1 MANVESRSNE
11 ATSDRSSRRQR
22 APRACLSCRKRK
34 VRCDVATRGQPCTN
48 CSLDHAPC
56 EVKRRQQR
64 RQLDVLI
71 TPQGIPLTPTA
82 PPIAPAPRCNTAH
95 VSGKSTELQP
105 NPAER
110 RRPETSGDDDQLAS
124 FHFRT
129 EDNTAHELFSRMKPR
144 PQPYKFL
151 NTEATLSCNSGIDTA
166 LTSDLATDIEPGIGP
181 FTNWTNYPFIC
192 AKIDPDLPDCDLNLL
207 QQRGCLSIPVRG
219 PLNELIREYFLHVHP
234 NLPVINEADFWDTYT
249 NSRPEPI
256 PLMLFQAML
265 FAACSFVGHA
275 CIKRLGFKSLR
286 AARLAFYTRAKTLY
300 DLEIHSGDVCC
311 AQTALLLTYYV
322 SPRNPN
328 SNSYWLTVAI
338 HHARVIHAHRY
349 YELKHYEKANLLKR
363 IWWACVCRDRL
374 LSLGL
379 RRPFQI
385 SDHDFDFTQSPLTV
399 SDFSDE
405 IHRSLVY
412 CANTKR
418 VLIQLLYFQCE
429 LCVALTAGLTLLSPL
444 TAAAIVHQDNLVNG
458 IDELARWYDHTQGQL
473 EYLTDWGTEHDST
486 VLYRNLL
493 LIYY

>member
-1 MANVESRSNE
+1 
-11 ATSDRSSRRQR
+11 
-22 APRACLSCRKRK
+22 L
-34 VRCDVATRGQPCTN
+34 
-48 CSLDHAPC
+48 
-56 EVKRRQQR
+56 
-64 RQLDVLI
+64 
-71 TPQGIPLTPTA
+71 
-82 PPIAPAPRCNTAH
+82 
-95 VSGKSTELQP
+95 
-105 NPAER
+105 
-110 RRPETSGDDDQLAS
+110 
-124 FHFRT
+124 
-129 EDNTAHELFSRMKPR
+129 
-144 PQPYKFL
+144 
-151 NTEATLSCNSGIDTA
+151 
-166 LTSDLATDIEPGIGP
+166 
-181 FTNWTNYPFIC
+181 
-192 AKIDPDLPDCDLNLL
+192 
-207 QQRGCLSIPVRG
+207 
-219 PLNELIREYFLHVHP
+219 
-234 NLPVINEADFWDTYT
+234 
-249 NSRPEPI
+249 
-256 PLMLFQAML
+256 
-265 FAACSFVGHA
+265 
-275 CIKRLGFKSLR
+275 
-286 AARLAFYTRAKTLY
+286 KTLY

-385 SDHDFDFTQSPLTV
+385 SAHDFDFTQSPLTV